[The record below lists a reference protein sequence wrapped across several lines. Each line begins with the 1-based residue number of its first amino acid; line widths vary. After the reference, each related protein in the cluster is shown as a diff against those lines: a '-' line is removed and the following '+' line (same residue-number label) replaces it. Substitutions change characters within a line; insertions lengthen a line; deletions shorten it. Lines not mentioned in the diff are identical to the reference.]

1 MIIGFTERAQNV
13 SETYA
18 QGVDLLQLP
27 IHVATVRTAQRE
39 HPMVFR
45 VQDFMRT
52 AIVEPLTSQ
61 ENPDFDA
68 TFGSRDPTDGI
79 IRSIYIL
86 QYRVSTIPPLVAF
99 IRDDFNTEQEECFTL
114 RIFPVDVRDRRE
126 LFTCNEDNSGTESYF
141 CEHTVCIEDDDGE

>member
-45 VQDFMRT
+45 VQDFMCT

-99 IRDDFNTEQEECFTL
+99 IRD
-114 RIFPVDVRDRRE
+114 
-126 LFTCNEDNSGTESYF
+126 
-141 CEHTVCIEDDDGE
+141 